1 MGICLLIITDDLVKH
16 SSSYSISLI
25 TRVFSRVRHGRLHS
39 VASALAFTT
48 LLALVPL
55 ITVSF
60 SILSLFPFFS
70 SWRGSVEDFL
80 YSNLVPATG
89 EVVSG
94 YLREFSS
101 QAGTLTGLGLIA
113 LMATALLLLSTIE
126 DALNGIWGVRKGRTL
141 LQRLLLYWAM
151 LTLGPILVVASL
163 SLSSYLGSLV
173 FLDLMPSLQLVSAT
187 VLPALPILV
196 EGLGFFLM
204 YLVIPN
210 CPVRFR
216 YALTG
221 AITAMVLF
229 EIAKNMFIFYV
240 ANFNTYQIIYGVLW
254 TIPVVL
260 VWIFVSWLV
269 TLLGACVAAEMAVLV
284 SAVVPAPRMR
294 PVMGSTTDA
303 TQNRSRKN
311 R

>member
-1 MGICLLIITDDLVKH
+1 M
-16 SSSYSISLI
+16 
-25 TRVFSRVRHGRLHS
+25 FSRVRQGRLHS

-151 LTLGPILVVASL
+151 LTLGPILAVASL

-254 TIPVVL
+254 TIPVFL

-269 TLLGACVAAEMAVLV
+269 TLLGACVAAEMGVLA

>member
-1 MGICLLIITDDLVKH
+1 
-16 SSSYSISLI
+16 
-25 TRVFSRVRHGRLHS
+25 
-39 VASALAFTT
+39 
-48 LLALVPL
+48 
-55 ITVSF
+55 
-60 SILSLFPFFS
+60 
-70 SWRGSVEDFL
+70 
-80 YSNLVPATG
+80 
-89 EVVSG
+89 
-94 YLREFSS
+94 
-101 QAGTLTGLGLIA
+101 
-113 LMATALLLLSTIE
+113 
-126 DALNGIWGVRKGRTL
+126 
-141 LQRLLLYWAM
+141 
-151 LTLGPILVVASL
+151 
-163 SLSSYLGSLV
+163 
-173 FLDLMPSLQLVSAT
+173 MPSLQLVSAT

>member
-1 MGICLLIITDDLVKH
+1 M
-16 SSSYSISLI
+16 
-25 TRVFSRVRHGRLHS
+25 TRVFSRVRQGHLHR

-89 EVVSG
+89 DVVSG
-94 YLREFSS
+94 HLREFAS
-101 QAGTLTGLGLIA
+101 QAGTLTGLGLVV

-126 DALNGIWGVRKGRTL
+126 DALNGIWGVRKGRTPM
-141 LQRLLLYWAM
+141 QRLLLYWAM
-151 LTLGPILVVASL
+151 LTLGPILAAASL

-173 FLDLMPSLQLVSAT
+173 FLDLIPDKQLLSTTALLG
-187 VLPALPILV
+187 LPALV
-196 EGLGFFLM
+196 EGLGFLLI

-229 EIAKNMFIFYV
+229 EMAKHVFILFI
-240 ANFNTYQIIYGVLW
+240 ANFNTYQIIYGALW
-254 TIPVVL
+254 TIPVFL

-269 TLLGACVAAEMAVLV
+269 TLLGACVAAEMAVLA

-303 TQNRSRKN
+303 AQNRSRKN
-311 R
+311 Q

>member
-1 MGICLLIITDDLVKH
+1 MKH
-16 SSSYSISLI
+16 SSSYPIDLI
-25 TRVFSRVRHGRLHS
+25 TRVFSRVRQGHLHR

-101 QAGTLTGLGLIA
+101 QAGTLTGLGRVA

-126 DALNGIWGVRKGRTL
+126 DALNGIWGVRKGRTPM
-141 LQRLLLYWAM
+141 QRLLLYWAM
-151 LTLGPILVVASL
+151 LTLGPILVAASL

-173 FLDLMPSLQLVSAT
+173 FLDLIPDKQLVST
-187 VLPALPILV
+187 MALL
-196 EGLGFFLM
+196 EGLGFLLI

-210 CPVRFR
+210 CLVRFR

-229 EIAKNMFIFYV
+229 EMAKHVFILFI

-254 TIPVVL
+254 TIPVFL

-269 TLLGACVAAEMAVLV
+269 TLLGACVAAEMAVLA

-303 TQNRSRKN
+303 TQNRSRKS

>member
-1 MGICLLIITDDLVKH
+1 M
-16 SSSYSISLI
+16 
-25 TRVFSRVRHGRLHS
+25 FSRVRQGRLHS

>member
-1 MGICLLIITDDLVKH
+1 M
-16 SSSYSISLI
+16 
-25 TRVFSRVRHGRLHS
+25 FSRVRQGHLHR

-70 SWRGSVEDFL
+70 QWRGSVEDFL
-80 YSNLVPATG
+80 YSNLMPATG

-101 QAGTLTGLGLIA
+101 QAGTLTGLGLVV

-126 DALNGIWGVRKGRTL
+126 DALNGIWRVRKGRTPM
-141 LQRLLLYWAM
+141 QRLLLYWAM
-151 LTLGPILVVASL
+151 LTLGPILAVASL

-173 FLDLMPSLQLVSAT
+173 FLDLMPGTQLVGAT
-187 VLPALPILV
+187 ALLALPVLV
-196 EGLGFFLM
+196 EGLGFLLM

-210 CPVRFR
+210 CLVRFR

-221 AITAMVLF
+221 AITAVVLF
-229 EIAKNMFIFYV
+229 ETAKHVLILFI

-254 TIPVVL
+254 TIPVFL

-269 TLLGACVAAEMAVLV
+269 TLLGACVAAEMAVLA

-311 R
+311 

>member
-1 MGICLLIITDDLVKH
+1 MKH

-25 TRVFSRVRHGRLHS
+25 TRVFSRVRQGRLHS

>member
-1 MGICLLIITDDLVKH
+1 
-16 SSSYSISLI
+16 
-25 TRVFSRVRHGRLHS
+25 
-39 VASALAFTT
+39 

>member
-1 MGICLLIITDDLVKH
+1 M
-16 SSSYSISLI
+16 
-25 TRVFSRVRHGRLHS
+25 FSRVRQGHLHR

-55 ITVSF
+55 ITVSL

-70 SWRGSVEDFL
+70 QWRGSVEDFL
-80 YSNLVPATG
+80 YSNLMPATG

-101 QAGTLTGLGLIA
+101 QAGTLTGLGLVV

-126 DALNGIWGVRKGRTL
+126 DALNGIWRVRKGRTPM
-141 LQRLLLYWAM
+141 QRLLLYWAM
-151 LTLGPILVVASL
+151 LTLGPILAVASL

-173 FLDLMPSLQLVSAT
+173 FLDLMPGTQLVGAT
-187 VLPALPILV
+187 ALLALPVLV
-196 EGLGFFLM
+196 EGLGFLLM

-210 CPVRFR
+210 CLVRFR

-221 AITAMVLF
+221 AITAVVLF
-229 EIAKNMFIFYV
+229 ETAKHVLILFI

-254 TIPVVL
+254 TIPVFL

-269 TLLGACVAAEMAVLV
+269 TLLGACVAAEMAVLA

-311 R
+311 

>member
-1 MGICLLIITDDLVKH
+1 M
-16 SSSYSISLI
+16 
-25 TRVFSRVRHGRLHS
+25 FSRVRQGRLHS

-60 SILSLFPFFS
+60 SILSLFPFFA

>member
-1 MGICLLIITDDLVKH
+1 
-16 SSSYSISLI
+16 
-25 TRVFSRVRHGRLHS
+25 VFSRVRQGHLHR

-70 SWRGSVEDFL
+70 QWRGSVEDFL
-80 YSNLVPATG
+80 YSNLMPATG

-101 QAGTLTGLGLIA
+101 QAGTLTGLGLVV

-126 DALNGIWGVRKGRTL
+126 DALNGIWRVRKGRTPM
-141 LQRLLLYWAM
+141 QRLLLYWAM
-151 LTLGPILVVASL
+151 LTLGPILAVASL

-173 FLDLMPSLQLVSAT
+173 FLDLMPGTQLVGAT
-187 VLPALPILV
+187 ALLALPVLV
-196 EGLGFFLM
+196 EGLGFLLM

-210 CPVRFR
+210 CLVRFR

-221 AITAMVLF
+221 AITAVVLF
-229 EIAKNMFIFYV
+229 ETAKHVLILFI

-254 TIPVVL
+254 TIPVFL

-269 TLLGACVAAEMAVLV
+269 TLLGACVAAEMAVLA

-311 R
+311 